1 MWFAYAAGVFLS
13 NGTVQKDAIPAN
25 TRAAQKAPFRGRRTD
40 YPPLPSMHK
49 ILKKQQLSENVFLL
63 EVEAPLIARE
73 RKAGQFIIL
82 MVDQELGERIPLTIA
97 DADPEKGTITLIFQK
112 VGATTMR
119 LGALNVGDDIPA
131 ILGPLG
137 RPTEI
142 RGENG
147 EKPGRVVCVG
157 GGIGVAPMH
166 PIAQALKAAGNQVTI
181 IMGARNKG
189 LFVMEEEMRR
199 IAGDRLILI
208 TDDGSSGRKGVVT
221 DPLKELCEAGEVDE
235 VIAIGPPIM
244 MKFCAL
250 ATKPF
255 GVKTTVSLNTIM
267 IDGTGMCGGCRV
279 TVGGKTRFVC
289 VDGPEFDAHEVDW
302 DQMIQRM
309 GAFKPQEAQAREHLC
324 KAGIFTK

>member
-1 MWFAYAAGVFLS
+1 
-13 NGTVQKDAIPAN
+13 
-25 TRAAQKAPFRGRRTD
+25 
-40 YPPLPSMHK
+40 MHK
-49 ILKKQQLSENVFLL
+49 ILLKTRLSENVFRM

-73 RKAGQFIIL
+73 RRAGQFVIL
-82 MVDQELGERIPLTIA
+82 MVDPEMGERIPLTIA
-97 DADPEKGTITLIFQK
+97 DADPVRGTITLIFQS
-112 VGATTMR
+112 VVATTMR
-119 LGALNVGDDIPA
+119 LAAMEPGQELPA

-147 EKPGRVVCVG
+147 EAPGRVVCVG
-157 GGIGVAPMH
+157 GGIGVAPLH

-181 IMGARNKG
+181 IMGARTKE
-189 LFVMEEEMRR
+189 LFVMEEEMRK

-208 TDDGSSGRKGVVT
+208 TDDGSSGRKGLVT
-221 DPLKELCEAGEVDE
+221 EPLKELCQRGEVDE
-235 VIAIGPPIM
+235 AIVIGPPVM

-250 ATKPF
+250 TTKPF
-255 GVKTTVSLNTIM
+255 QVKTVASLNTIM

-289 VDGPEFDAHEVDW
+289 VDGPEFDAHQVEW
-302 DQMIQRM
+302 DQMIRR
-309 GAFKPQEAQAREHLC
+309 AASFRPQEAEARNHIC

>member
-1 MWFAYAAGVFLS
+1 
-13 NGTVQKDAIPAN
+13 
-25 TRAAQKAPFRGRRTD
+25 
-40 YPPLPSMHK
+40 MHK
-49 ILKKQQLSENVFLL
+49 ILLKTRLSENVFRM

-73 RKAGQFIIL
+73 RRAGQFVIL
-82 MVDQELGERIPLTIA
+82 MVDPEMGERIPLTIA
-97 DADPEKGTITLIFQK
+97 DADPVRGTISLIFQS

-119 LGALNVGDDIPA
+119 LAAMEPGQELPA

-147 EKPGRVVCVG
+147 EAPGRVVCVG
-157 GGIGVAPMH
+157 GGIGVAPLH

-181 IMGARNKG
+181 IMGARTKE
-189 LFVMEEEMRR
+189 LFVMEEEMRK

-208 TDDGSSGRKGVVT
+208 TDDGSSGRKGLVT
-221 DPLKELCEAGEVDE
+221 EPLKELCQRGEVDE
-235 VIAIGPPIM
+235 AIVIGPPVM

-250 ATKPF
+250 TTKPF
-255 GVKTTVSLNTIM
+255 QVKTVASLNTIM

-289 VDGPEFDAHEVDW
+289 VDGPEFDAHQVEW
-302 DQMIQRM
+302 DQMIRR
-309 GAFKPQEAQAREHLC
+309 AASFRPQEAEARNHIC

>member
-1 MWFAYAAGVFLS
+1 
-13 NGTVQKDAIPAN
+13 
-25 TRAAQKAPFRGRRTD
+25 
-40 YPPLPSMHK
+40 MHK
-49 ILKKQQLSENVFLL
+49 ILLKTRLSENVFRM

-73 RKAGQFIIL
+73 RRAGQFVIL
-82 MVDQELGERIPLTIA
+82 MVDPEMGERIPLTIA
-97 DADPEKGTITLIFQK
+97 DADPVRGTITLIFQS

-119 LGALNVGDDIPA
+119 LAAMEPGQELPA

-147 EKPGRVVCVG
+147 EAPGRVVCVG
-157 GGIGVAPMH
+157 GGIGVAPLH

-181 IMGARNKG
+181 IMGARTKE
-189 LFVMEEEMRR
+189 LFVMEEEMRK

-208 TDDGSSGRKGVVT
+208 TDDGSSGRKGLVT
-221 DPLKELCEAGEVDE
+221 EPLKELCQRGEVDE
-235 VIAIGPPIM
+235 AIVIGPPVM

-250 ATKPF
+250 TTKPF
-255 GVKTTVSLNTIM
+255 QVKTVASLNTIM

-289 VDGPEFDAHEVDW
+289 VDGPEFDAHQVEW
-302 DQMIQRM
+302 DQMIRR
-309 GAFKPQEAQAREHLC
+309 AASFRSQEAEARNHIC

>member
-1 MWFAYAAGVFLS
+1 
-13 NGTVQKDAIPAN
+13 
-25 TRAAQKAPFRGRRTD
+25 
-40 YPPLPSMHK
+40 MHK
-49 ILKKQQLSENVFLL
+49 ILLKTRLSENVFRM

-73 RKAGQFIIL
+73 RRAGQFVIL
-82 MVDQELGERIPLTIA
+82 MVDPEMGERIPLTIA
-97 DADPEKGTITLIFQK
+97 DADPVRGTITLIFQS

-119 LGALNVGDDIPA
+119 LAAMEPGQELPA

-147 EKPGRVVCVG
+147 EAPGRVVCVG
-157 GGIGVAPMH
+157 GGIGVAPLH

-181 IMGARNKG
+181 IMGARTKE
-189 LFVMEEEMRR
+189 LFVMEEEMRK

-208 TDDGSSGRKGVVT
+208 TDDGSSGRKGLVT
-221 DPLKELCEAGEVDE
+221 EPLKELCQRGEVDE
-235 VIAIGPPIM
+235 AIVICPPVM

-250 ATKPF
+250 TTKPF
-255 GVKTTVSLNTIM
+255 QVKTVASLNTIM

-289 VDGPEFDAHEVDW
+289 VDGPEFDAHQVEW
-302 DQMIQRM
+302 DQMIRR
-309 GAFKPQEAQAREHLC
+309 AASFRPQEAEARNHIC

>member
-1 MWFAYAAGVFLS
+1 
-13 NGTVQKDAIPAN
+13 
-25 TRAAQKAPFRGRRTD
+25 
-40 YPPLPSMHK
+40 MHK

-97 DADPEKGTITLIFQK
+97 DADPERGTITLIFQK
-112 VGATTMR
+112 VGATTTR
-119 LGALNVGDDIPA
+119 LAALGVGDAIPA

-137 RPTEI
+137 RPTAI

-221 DPLKELCEAGEVDE
+221 DPLKELCQAGEVDE

-279 TVGGKTRFVC
+279 TVGCRTRFVC

-324 KAGIFTK
+324 KAGLFTK

>member
-1 MWFAYAAGVFLS
+1 
-13 NGTVQKDAIPAN
+13 
-25 TRAAQKAPFRGRRTD
+25 
-40 YPPLPSMHK
+40 MHK
-49 ILKKQQLSENVFLL
+49 ILLKTRLSENVFRM
-63 EVEAPLIARE
+63 EVEAPLVAPE
-73 RKAGQFIIL
+73 RRAGQFVIL
-82 MVDQELGERIPLTIA
+82 MVDPEMGERIPLTIA
-97 DADPEKGTITLIFQK
+97 DADPVRGTITLIFQS

-119 LGALNVGDDIPA
+119 LAAMEPGQELPA

-147 EKPGRVVCVG
+147 EAPGRVVCVG
-157 GGIGVAPMH
+157 GGIGVAPLH

-181 IMGARNKG
+181 IMGARTKE
-189 LFVMEEEMRR
+189 LFVMEEEMRK

-208 TDDGSSGRKGVVT
+208 TDDGSSGRKGLVT
-221 DPLKELCEAGEVDE
+221 EPLKELCQRGEVDE
-235 VIAIGPPIM
+235 AIVIGPPVM

-250 ATKPF
+250 TTKPF
-255 GVKTTVSLNTIM
+255 QVKTVASLNTIM

-289 VDGPEFDAHEVDW
+289 VDGPEFDAHQVEW
-302 DQMIQRM
+302 DQMIRR
-309 GAFKPQEAQAREHLC
+309 AASFRPQEAEARNHIC

>member
-1 MWFAYAAGVFLS
+1 
-13 NGTVQKDAIPAN
+13 
-25 TRAAQKAPFRGRRTD
+25 
-40 YPPLPSMHK
+40 MHK
-49 ILKKQQLSENVFLL
+49 ILLKTRLSENVFRM

-73 RKAGQFIIL
+73 RPAGQFVIL
-82 MVDQELGERIPLTIA
+82 MVDPEMGERIPLTIA
-97 DADPEKGTITLIFQK
+97 DADPVRGTITLIFQS

-119 LGALNVGDDIPA
+119 LAAMEPGQELPA

-147 EKPGRVVCVG
+147 EAPGRVVCVG
-157 GGIGVAPMH
+157 GGIGVAPLH

-181 IMGARNKG
+181 IMGARTKE
-189 LFVMEEEMRR
+189 LFVMEEEMRK

-208 TDDGSSGRKGVVT
+208 TDDGSSGRKGLVT
-221 DPLKELCEAGEVDE
+221 EPLKELCQRGEVDE
-235 VIAIGPPIM
+235 AIVIGPPVM

-250 ATKPF
+250 TTKPF
-255 GVKTTVSLNTIM
+255 QVKTVASLNTIM

-289 VDGPEFDAHEVDW
+289 VDGPEFDAHQVEW
-302 DQMIQRM
+302 DQMIRR
-309 GAFKPQEAQAREHLC
+309 AASFRPQEAEARNHIC